1 MSDQTN
7 PPDHDVPANDAL
19 DKGPAPKTSQ
29 QPGIPDPDRS
39 SSMTPGLASSPIS
52 QRAGN
57 VAAAEPY
64 RLLNAF
70 LTSST
75 YAARRNEP
83 GICDLTFGNPH
94 EMPQE
99 AYVAALQEA
108 TIPRNDQWFA
118 YKQNTPEAQ
127 EAAAASLQRL
137 IGVPF
142 RPEDIHLAT
151 GGFTAIALALKAV
164 GDPGDEVIYS
174 LPPWFF
180 YEPIVIEAGLVPVK
194 VTVDLET
201 FDLDVDQIAA
211 AITSRTCAV
220 IVNTPNNPSGRIYP
234 PAVLER
240 LAAVLESG
248 SAAIGRRIYLIS
260 DEPYNRI
267 VFDGARFHS
276 PIEFYRY
283 TLLAYSYGKTHLS
296 PGERIGYLAL
306 HPNLPDRDVVV
317 SALDALQLAM
327 GWIYPNAVLQHA
339 LPRLEQFS
347 IDIPA
352 LQRKRDR
359 MVDALQEMG
368 YRVIRPEGT
377 FYLFV
382 RSPDPDDEAFVATL
396 AAQGVFVMPG
406 VHFETPG
413 FFRISLTANEE
424 MLERSLPI
432 FAAAIERTVATAEG

>member
-1 MSDQTN
+1 
-7 PPDHDVPANDAL
+7 
-19 DKGPAPKTSQ
+19 
-29 QPGIPDPDRS
+29 
-39 SSMTPGLASSPIS
+39 MTPGLASSPIS
-52 QRAGN
+52 QRAAN
-57 VAAAEPY
+57 VGAAEPY

-70 LTSST
+70 FTSST
-75 YAARRNEP
+75 YATRQNEP

-94 EMPQE
+94 EMPQK
-99 AYVAALQEA
+99 AYVAALREA

-137 IGVPF
+137 IGVPI
-142 RPEDIHLAT
+142 RPEDIHLTT
-151 GGFTAIALALKAV
+151 GGFAAIALALKAV

-174 LPPWFF
+174 LPPWFC
-180 YEPIVIEAGLVPVK
+180 YEPIIVEAGLVPVK
-194 VTVDLET
+194 VTVDLDT

-211 AITSRTCAV
+211 AITDRTRAV
-220 IVNTPNNPSGRIYP
+220 IVNTPNNPTGRIYP

-240 LAAVLESG
+240 LAAVLEGG

-267 VFDGARFHS
+267 VFDSARFRS
-276 PIEFYRY
+276 PVEFYPH

-306 HPNLPDRDVVV
+306 PPNLPDHDELDR
-317 SALDALQLAM
+317 ALDALQLAM

-339 LPRLEQFS
+339 LPQLEQFS

-352 LQRKRDR
+352 LQRKRDM
-359 MVDALQEMG
+359 MVDALQGMG
-368 YRVIRPEGT
+368 YRVTRPEGT

-382 RSPDPDDEAFVATL
+382 RSPNPDDEAFVATL
-396 AAQGVFVMPG
+396 ADQGVFVMPG
-406 VHFETPG
+406 VLFETPG

-432 FAAAIERTVATAEG
+432 FAAAIERIAASAEP